1 MRQSL
6 YNTLYSY
13 LREDA
18 LQTQRTWTMSQ
29 TENRSKA
36 ALVLPGGG
44 ARGAFQVGVL
54 KAVAELLPRGAPNP
68 FPVISGTSAGAVNSV
83 VLASRAR
90 HFRSAVAELEN
101 VWGHFRC
108 HHVYKT
114 DNLTMLKSSLQ
125 WLLSIVSGGWI
136 VDAPRSLL
144 DNAPL
149 RSLLNSN
156 VHFPRI
162 EDSLSD
168 GYVDAVAVTAAGY
181 DSARST
187 SFFEAVA
194 EQRSW
199 ERTRRIGRRCELNL
213 DHVMASIAV
222 PMVFPPVRIGNEF
235 FGDGA
240 MRQATPLSPAVH
252 LGADRILV
260 IGIRDETGD
269 QTPDSGPEAPSF
281 AQIAGYMLDTL
292 FMDGLYSDLE
302 RITRINQLI
311 DTIPTDETPASVAN
325 MRAID
330 TMLVVPSEDL
340 RVIAHKHRKQLP
352 FAIRALLRGVGG
364 SNPGENRLL
373 SFLLFEKA
381 YTRELIKLGYH
392 DAMKVKDELLDFVT
406 GAPVPRLFAPSWIK
420 KDLSAFSAAT
430 GDELQEE

>member
-1 MRQSL
+1 M
-6 YNTLYSY
+6 
-13 LREDA
+13 
-18 LQTQRTWTMSQ
+18 TQPA
-29 TENRSKA
+29 NKIRS

-54 KAVAELLPRGAPNP
+54 KAVAELLPRNSSNP
-68 FPVISGTSAGAVNSV
+68 FRVISGTSAGAVNSV
-83 VLASRAR
+83 VLASRAQ
-90 HFRSAVAELEN
+90 HLRSAVAELEQ

-114 DNLTMLKSSLQ
+114 DHLTMLKSSLH
-125 WLLSIVSGGWI
+125 WLISIVLGGWL
-136 VDAPRSLL
+136 VGAPKSLL

-149 RSLLNSN
+149 RTLLNRN

-162 EDSLSD
+162 RDAID
-168 GYVDAVAVTAAGY
+168 GGYLDAVAVTAAGY
-181 DSARST
+181 ASARST
-187 SFFEAVA
+187 SFFEAFE

-199 ERTRRIGRRCELNL
+199 ERTRRLGKRADLNL
-213 DHVMASIAV
+213 DHIMASIAV
-222 PMVFPPVRIGNEF
+222 PMVFPPVRIDDEY

-269 QTPDSGPEAPSF
+269 QAPDTGQELPSF

-311 DTIPTDETPASVAN
+311 DSIPEHNRPRSVSQL
-325 MRAID
+325 RPID
-330 TMLVVPSEDL
+330 TMLIVPSEDL
-340 RVIAHKHRKQLP
+340 RVIAHRHRAELP

-364 SNPGENRLL
+364 RSPSENRLL

-392 DAMKVKDELLDFVT
+392 DAMKVKDELLRFVT
-406 GAPVPRLFAPSWIK
+406 GADVPRLFAPGWIK
-420 KDLSAFSAAT
+420 KDLSAFHADS
-430 GDELQEE
+430 

>member
-1 MRQSL
+1 MTQTA
-6 YNTLYSY
+6 ND
-13 LREDA
+13 LR
-18 LQTQRTWTMSQ
+18 T
-29 TENRSKA
+29 

-54 KAVAELLPRGAPNP
+54 KAVAELMPRKSANP
-68 FPVISGTSAGAVNSV
+68 FQVISGTSAGAVNSV
-83 VLASRAR
+83 VLASRAQ
-90 HFRSAVAELEN
+90 HLRSAVAELEQ

-114 DNLTMLKSSLQ
+114 DHLTMLKSSLH
-125 WLLSIVSGGWI
+125 WLASIVLGGWL
-136 VDAPRSLL
+136 VGAPRSLL

-149 RSLLNSN
+149 RALLSRN

-162 EDSLSD
+162 QDAIND
-168 GYVDAVAVTAAGY
+168 GYLDAIAITAAGY
-181 DSARST
+181 ASARST
-187 SFFEAVA
+187 SFFEAIE
-194 EQRSW
+194 EQASW
-199 ERTRRIGRRCELNL
+199 QRTRRLGRRTELNL
-213 DHVMASIAV
+213 DHIMASIAV
-222 PMVFPPVRIGNEF
+222 PMVFPPVRIGDEY

-269 QTPDSGPEAPSF
+269 QSPDTGSEPPSF

-311 DTIPTDETPASVAN
+311 DSIPNHSKPKSISQ
-325 MRAID
+325 MRPID
-330 TMLVVPSEDL
+330 TMLIVPSEDL
-340 RVIAHKHRKQLP
+340 RVIAYRHRAELP

-364 SNPGENRLL
+364 SSPGENRLL

-381 YTRELIKLGYH
+381 YTRELIKLGYR
-392 DAMKVKDELLDFVT
+392 DAMNVKDELLDFVT
-406 GAPVPRLFAPSWIK
+406 GADVPRLFAPSWIK
-420 KDLSAFSAAT
+420 KDLSAFHADS
-430 GDELQEE
+430 